1 MLGTL
6 LEKTAIEAKGVMATL
21 SCSKVLLSSTYTLE
35 IQLYDFCNF
44 VDVKKYKGLL
54 AERPGTLVIA
64 EKIAN
69 DNKRVLTE
77 CMRFTFTNVIFS
89 RYFPCY

>member
-21 SCSKVLLSSTYTLE
+21 SCSKGLSSSTYTLE
-35 IQLYDFCNF
+35 IQLYNFCSF
-44 VDVKKYKGLL
+44 ADVKEYKRLL
-54 AERPGTLVIA
+54 AERLGTLVIA
-64 EKIAN
+64 EKIAK
-69 DNKRVLTE
+69 DNKGVLTE
-77 CMRFTFTNVIFS
+77 CIRFTYTNVIFS

>member
-1 MLGTL
+1 
-6 LEKTAIEAKGVMATL
+6 MATL
-21 SCSKVLLSSTYTLE
+21 SCSKGLSSSTYTLE

-64 EKIAN
+64 EKIAM

-77 CMRFTFTNVIFS
+77 CMRFTFYKCDIFQIFPLLL
-89 RYFPCY
+89 RYGYRHDMI